1 MKAIIFLSSDDL
13 IEQLM
18 TMERDVDEDQDYY
31 KGIYSQS
38 MEYIRLYHKDYPYI
52 QKTKRFGC
60 WIV

>member
-18 TMERDVDEDQDYY
+18 TMERDVDDDMEYF

-38 MEYIRLYHKDYPYI
+38 MSEILRFHRDYPYI
-52 QKTKRFGC
+52 VKTKRFGC
-60 WIV
+60 WII